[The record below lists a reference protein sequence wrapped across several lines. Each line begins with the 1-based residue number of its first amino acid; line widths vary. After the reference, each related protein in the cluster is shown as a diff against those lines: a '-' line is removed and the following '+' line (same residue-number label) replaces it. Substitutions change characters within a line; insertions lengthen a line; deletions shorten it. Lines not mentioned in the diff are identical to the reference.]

1 MEFCMYD
8 TDKTQQVAL
17 LCENHVMKAMIDN
30 FGLDVDTTVA
40 DATHF
45 QVNVTVCT
53 SLTFYRWVFGWNG
66 ADKILGPEPVKV
78 EYI

>member
-40 DATHF
+40 DATH
-45 QVNVTVCT
+45 
-53 SLTFYRWVFGWNG
+53 
-66 ADKILGPEPVKV
+66 
-78 EYI
+78 